1 MKKNFFYYP
10 IILLLLLPSHVAFA
24 QTPSSDGSV
33 RAVLFFSPTCGHCQ
47 LVISEVILPLLEQ
60 YGGRLNIAGVDISQP
75 GGDVLFLAALQYFN
89 LESAGVPFLVIEDTY
104 LVGSADIPEIFP
116 GLIEQYLA
124 QGGVDWP
131 AIPGL
136 AEAMM
141 AAEQT
146 EASTPA
152 GSTPT
157 VESVETQAASLPVPS
172 SPTTIPGLIMTGDRS
187 GDLWATF
194 NRDLEGNVL
203 AVIILLLMVLSVGGA
218 VLYLRRAPRGR
229 PAAAVQSGWQV
240 WLIPVLCVVGLCVA
254 GYLAYVETSQVEA
267 VCGPVGD
274 CNTVQQS
281 AYARLFGVVPIG
293 ILGVAGYLLILLAWG
308 IQRMGNQQVVA
319 YASLALLGLTSLG
332 VLFSIYL
339 TFLEPFVIG
348 ATCAWCLA
356 SALLMTTLFG
366 LSLLP
371 ARQALAEQFP
381 KGKRVHNR
389 TKLKQPIS

>member
-1 MKKNFFYYP
+1 MKKIFFYYP

-131 AIPGL
+131 DIPGL

-229 PAAAVQSGWQV
+229 PAAAVRSGWRV
-240 WLIPVLCVVGLCVA
+240 WLIPVLCVVGLGVA

-348 ATCAWCLA
+348 ATCAWCLT